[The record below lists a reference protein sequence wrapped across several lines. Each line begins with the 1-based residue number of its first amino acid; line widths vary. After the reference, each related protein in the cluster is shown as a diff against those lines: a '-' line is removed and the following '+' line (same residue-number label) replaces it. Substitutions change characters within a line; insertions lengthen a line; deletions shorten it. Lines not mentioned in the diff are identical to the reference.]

1 MSDMK
6 ESYETLQNE
15 VARLRELNTT
25 LEDERDLLKL
35 QYHKLEEQM
44 RQFSALLE
52 NSSDFIGMADFQ
64 GNIIYLNKG
73 GQNMVGIDTQEEV
86 AKTNIQ
92 NYLFPEDAEYVVR
105 EVLPIL
111 MEKGQWK
118 KEFRF
123 RHFKTGQPIA
133 VDYTLFVLKDETTGE
148 PIALGTVTRDISEA
162 KAIAEHQQRLIAV
175 IENSSDFIGIADQ
188 EGNALYV
195 NEAGRKMIGLESD
208 EEVKNTNIQSYFSP
222 EDLEI
227 AHREIMPT
235 VLEKGRWVGEFR
247 FRHFKTG
254 KTIPVSYNLFAVRD
268 KETQEI
274 IALSTVS
281 RDISEQQERE
291 QALRTFLALTENAP
305 DGVAV
310 ASLEGV
316 ITYANNEYHSLT
328 GYAKDEMNGT
338 HIKRLFGGDDS
349 ELDGILKE
357 TFEEGFWYGI
367 WPFVRKDGSTFSGQV
382 SCFLIRSEDGEA
394 FSLGFIMRDI
404 TAQLQAE
411 EERSRLQ
418 EQVIQAQRAAIRELG
433 TPLIPLA
440 EQIVAMP
447 LVGTID
453 TSRAQQIM
461 ETLLE
466 GCSKHQAEVVILDIT
481 GVKVVDSQVADA
493 LVRTARAASLLGSE
507 VVITGI
513 SPEIAQTLVQIG
525 IDLGTIVTRA
535 TLQSGIQYAL
545 QTRNLTFDD
554 SSKA

>member
-6 ESYETLQNE
+6 ESYEALQSE
-15 VARLRELNTT
+15 LASLRELNAT
-25 LEDERDLLKL
+25 LTHERDLLKL
-35 QYHKLEEQM
+35 QYHKLEDQL
-44 RQFSALLE
+44 RQLNALLE

-73 GQNMVGIDTQEEV
+73 GQNMVGLETQEEV
-86 AKTNIQ
+86 ASTNIQ
-92 NYLFPEDAEYVVR
+92 NYLFPEDAEYILR
-105 EVLPIL
+105 EVLPLL
-111 MEKGQWK
+111 MEKGHWRN
-118 KEFRF
+118 EFRF
-123 RHFKTGQPIA
+123 RHFQTGEPIP
-133 VDYTLFVLKDETTGE
+133 VDYTLFLLKDEETGQ
-148 PIALGTVTRDISEA
+148 PIALGTVTRDISAA
-162 KAIAEHQQRLIAV
+162 KATEEHQQLLSAV
-175 IENSSDFIGIADQ
+175 IENSSDFIGIADK
-188 EGNALYV
+188 EGNVLYL
-195 NEAGRKMIGLESD
+195 NEAGRKMIGLETD
-208 EEVKNTNIQSYFSP
+208 EEVASSNIQSYFSP
-222 EDLEI
+222 EDLAFVQEK
-227 AHREIMPT
+227 IMPE
-235 VLEKGRWVGEFR
+235 VMEKGRWIGEFR
-247 FRHFKTG
+247 FRNFKTG
-254 KTIPVSYNLFAVRD
+254 KQIPVSYNLFAVRD
-268 KETQEI
+268 KETQELI
-274 IALSTVS
+274 SLSTVS

-291 QALRTFLALTENAP
+291 QALRTFFALSENAP

-316 ITYANNEYHSLT
+316 VSYANNEYLSLT
-328 GYAKDEMNGT
+328 GYQSEDINGT
-338 HIKRLFGGDDS
+338 DIRKLFGGS
-349 ELDGILKE
+349 ETELDAILKE
-357 TFEEGFWYGI
+357 TFDQGFWYGI
-367 WPFVRKDGSTFSGQV
+367 WPFVRKDGSIFSGQA
-382 SCFLIRSEDGEA
+382 SCFLIRTNEGEA

-411 EERSRLQ
+411 EERIRLQ

-440 EQIVAMP
+440 DRIVAMP

-466 GCSKHQAEVVILDIT
+466 GCSKHQAEIVILDIT

-545 QTRNLTFDD
+545 QTRNLSFEDTPR
-554 SSKA
+554 A